1 MKVPQLRKKLE
12 IKSCHNVDWEDNYS
26 WVHQENILEVLKDKN
41 KLRTIYSFFM
51 ECSIC
56 LETIHNTAFYTNCK
70 CKSTI
75 YHKDCIQKWLSLSRS
90 CPFCKHIFPDMPK
103 KGKYN
108 QNSHNTDL
116 NHQ

>member
-1 MKVPQLRKKLE
+1 
-12 IKSCHNVDWEDNYS
+12 
-26 WVHQENILEVLKDKN
+26 
-41 KLRTIYSFFM
+41 M

-108 QNSHNTDL
+108 QNLIDKALFLDTIHSYPTIDL
-116 NHQ
+116 EYTQLNSIYDQLQ